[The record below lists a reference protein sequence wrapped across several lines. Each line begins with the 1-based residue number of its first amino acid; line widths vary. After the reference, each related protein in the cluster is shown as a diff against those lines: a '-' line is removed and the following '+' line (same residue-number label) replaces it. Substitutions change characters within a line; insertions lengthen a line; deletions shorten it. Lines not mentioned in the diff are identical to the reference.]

1 MLAGLP
7 YVVWPIGSAFILAS
21 RKKDDPFLHYHAV
34 QALLAGAVM
43 LVLSIIAFVVMVVM
57 FRVMPGTSTLVP
69 GILGMAI
76 MFGGGAIAMVVFF
89 TALFL
94 GWRATA
100 GEMLRIPYLG
110 DYAEEKMLDHTG
122 MTRREFVSML
132 EESLIEPNPDD
143 EAPIPFPGSQADRLR
158 TQGRKVAGAPLSAT
172 PPSNASAA
180 GRQDRS
186 PSPGRPST
194 PTSPSPSRQAG
205 LGRPLSDR
213 STSEPRPVSLVK
225 ESNVS
230 RPTVSGP
237 ASPSREPSQ
246 NAPSPRVKD
255 VDLIR
260 HYKDRQSGAKPSKPQ
275 PPAAQTEVLRKWL
288 SSVDRDT

>member
-7 YVVWPIGSAFILAS
+7 YVVWPIGSVFILAS

-34 QALLAGAVM
+34 QGLLAGAVM
-43 LVLSIIAFVVMVVM
+43 LVLSIVAFVMMFVM

-69 GILGMAI
+69 GILGMA
-76 MFGGGAIAMVVFF
+76 MVFGGGAISMIVFF

-100 GEMLRIPYLG
+100 GEMLRLPYLG

-122 MTRREFVSML
+122 MTRREFVNML

-143 EAPIPFPGSQADRLR
+143 EGPIPFPESQAGRRR
-158 TQGRKVAGAPLSAT
+158 TQGQPLASPTPPEPSVASARPAISGRKV
-172 PPSNASAA
+172 
-180 GRQDRS
+180 
-186 PSPGRPST
+186 
-194 PTSPSPSRQAG
+194 PTS
-205 LGRPLSDR
+205 RPLSDPLRR
-213 STSEPRPVSLVK
+213 SSSEPRLVSLVK

-230 RPTVSGP
+230 HPAVSGP
-237 ASPSREPSQ
+237 ASTPREPSQ
-246 NAPSPRVKD
+246 NVASPIIKD

-260 HYKDRQSGAKPSKPQ
+260 HYKDRQGGPKPSAPQ

-288 SSVDRDT
+288 SSVDTDS